1 MNDNSAT
8 TGGSVGT
15 GNRKATGE
23 SKRVRSDVEL
33 LAEISSK
40 LDRVVAVLAAQGKDR
55 DAQIDILSGAG
66 CDSAF
71 IGSVVGV
78 TAGAVRTHQ
87 SRRRGRGT
95 PDKVANVTSPD

>member
-1 MNDNSAT
+1 MNDNLSAT
-8 TGGSVGT
+8 DGSAGA
-15 GNRKATGE
+15 GSRKAIRE
-23 SKRVRSDVEL
+23 SKRVLSDVEL
-33 LAEISSK
+33 LTEISSK

-55 DAQIDILSGAG
+55 EAQIDILSGAG

-71 IGSVVGV
+71 IGSVVGL
-78 TAGAVRTHQ
+78 TAGAVRTHL